1 MLIYETDD
9 ALLCCIVVYRLRPI
23 YDWLDNGNNRRA
35 LQEADKVLKKQPDFQ
50 CCRVLKCLALIRLG
64 REEEVVPILDR
75 VLAESPVDEGSLQ
88 GMTIAYRELQQPEKI
103 CTM

>member
-1 MLIYETDD
+1 MIRDTSPMCSVRDLPEKKSTAFIFLPPFPSGTLI
-9 ALLCCIVVYRLRPI
+9 
-23 YDWLDNGNNRRA
+23 
-35 LQEADKVLKKQPDFQ
+35 KF
-50 CCRVLKCLALIRLG
+50 
-64 REEEVVPILDR
+64 LDR